1 VSGMPRKSKQQKQR
15 PVCDPQE
22 QAKCRGCS
30 KQIAGG
36 FAYFS
41 FGAVIDLVVQ
51 QKHKLS
57 DEKMEAFCDIGYHG
71 IDSSVTDSANYCVA
85 NGIKG
90 GQLDVRF
97 CSIACLRNW
106 FCMIVDDLERQLL
119 LAERSG
125 HA

>member
-1 VSGMPRKSKQQKQR
+1 MPRKSKWRKQR
-15 PVCDPQE
+15 AVSDTPK
-22 QAKCRGCS
+22 QARCRVCS
-30 KQIAGG
+30 KQIVGG

-51 QKHKLS
+51 QKHRLS
-57 DEKMEAFCDIGYHG
+57 EKKIDAFCDIGYHG

-90 GQLDVRF
+90 GQLDVQF

-106 FCMIVDDLERQLL
+106 LGMIVDDLEHHLL
-119 LAERSG
+119 LAERSR
-125 HA
+125 HT